1 MLRKTIQIS
10 AKLHSMTEVT
20 PEDLAARVRP
30 ALTKLYVLYFR
41 RSANSDLSGPQLT
54 ILSRLAEHGPARISR
69 IAQLEDIRM
78 PTASNALHQ
87 LEQQGLVERIRD
99 TKDRRG
105 VQVQLT
111 DHGAAELERVNRER
125 DAHMAE
131 LLKMLPE
138 DKLDKTSELVD
149 IITELA
155 EVYGNWK
162 EPASSS

>member
-1 MLRKTIQIS
+1 
-10 AKLHSMTEVT
+10 MTDVT

-54 ILSRLAEHGPARISR
+54 ILSRLAENGPSRISR
-69 IAQLEDIRM
+69 IAELEDIRM

-87 LEQQGLVERIRD
+87 LEQMGLVERIRD

-111 DHGAAELERVNRER
+111 DRGAEELERVNGER
-125 DAHMAE
+125 DEQMAE
-131 LLKMLPE
+131 VLRMLPPE
-138 DKLDKTSELVD
+138 KLGRAEELVD
-149 IITELA
+149 IITELS

-162 EPASSS
+162 EPARS

>member
-1 MLRKTIQIS
+1 
-10 AKLHSMTEVT
+10 MTDVT

-54 ILSRLAEHGPARISR
+54 ILSRLAENGPSRISR
-69 IAQLEDIRM
+69 IAELEDIRM

-87 LEQQGLVERIRD
+87 LEQMGLVERIRD

-111 DHGAAELERVNRER
+111 DRGAEELERVNGER
-125 DAHMAE
+125 DEQMAE
-131 LLKMLPE
+131 VLRMLPPE
-138 DKLDKTSELVD
+138 KLGRAEELVD
-149 IITELA
+149 IITELS

-162 EPASSS
+162 EPASS

>member
-1 MLRKTIQIS
+1 ML
-10 AKLHSMTEVT
+10 ADMPNVNAE
-20 PEDLAARVRP
+20 ELAVRVRP

-54 ILSRLAEHGPARISR
+54 ILSRLEENGPSRISR
-69 IAQLEDIRM
+69 IAELEDIRM

-87 LEQQGLVERIRD
+87 LEQLNLVERIRD

-111 DHGAAELERVNRER
+111 DHGREELERVNHER
-125 DAHMAE
+125 NAEMARVLE
-131 LLKMLPE
+131 MLPPE
-138 DKLDKTSELVD
+138 KLARTEELVD

-162 EPASSS
+162 ETDSGS